1 MDSGTWDIWLLG
13 SLNTSVLCLLV
24 LTRPHLGLLPI
35 SVSLIEISA
44 LLGPCAM
51 PQIPGLGLF

>member
-1 MDSGTWDIWLLG
+1 MDSGTWDIWLLV
-13 SLNTSVLCLLV
+13 SLNNSVLCLLV
-24 LTRPHLGLLPI
+24 LTRPHLGLLPT
-35 SVSLIEISA
+35 SASFIEISA